1 MTVLVTGAG
10 GQLGRAALRALG
22 DRGVGLDRAAL
33 DVTDPDAVAAAV
45 ATHRPELILHA
56 AAWTD
61 VDGAEAERE
70 AATRAN
76 VDANRS
82 VARAAREAGARLV
95 TLSTDFVFDGAKREP
110 YVESDPTGPLSFYGE
125 TKLRGEEAALAEHP
139 EGTWVVRTAWVY
151 DETGTNFP
159 RLIMRLAETRDTLRV
174 VEDQVGSPTYAG
186 HLAPVLLQLPD
197 LVPPGIRHIAGA
209 GAATRREWAEAVLAA
224 AGRDT
229 AVEGATSDEFPTPA
243 RRPAY
248 SVLASEFPDT
258 PVLPPWRAGVEACMA
273 GFTP

>member
-56 AAWTD
+56 AAWTE

-159 RLIMRLAETRDTLRV
+159 RLIMRLAETRETLRV